1 MLNHV
6 STSIPL
12 KKKKKIV
19 GTLIKRGY
27 IYTSVIIYSWSPLSG
42 IDFLSLS
49 TQLKEANF
57 IDNWKLKQRKY
68 Y

>member
-12 KKKKKIV
+12 KKKNV

-27 IYTSVIIYSWSPLSG
+27 INTSVIIYSWSPLSG

-68 Y
+68 H